1 MTNAPSDN
9 QRRRMMKLLA
19 AAASAA
25 LVPHAAQATDS
36 NFPIFDALLFH
47 GKPNLARLGLNPMW
61 AVSDIW
67 RPGIQKDTVDRE
79 GIIAALQRLPA
90 GAFTIFID
98 IENWLLEGPQAVV
111 ARSVE
116 NYLRTA
122 EIIRT
127 YSPSIKFGF
136 YGIAPTFTYWPIL
149 RGEAGQLNSWH
160 AVNRALQPLSNSV
173 DFVLPC
179 LYTFD
184 DDPDR
189 WRRFAQATIHE
200 ARQYNKPVFPFLW
213 NEYFDANPQL
223 RGQQVRGEDW
233 RGELQACRTQADGVV
248 LWGGNE
254 RNWSESAEWW
264 QSVLKFQRSSAG
276 ASAAAR

>member
-1 MTNAPSDN
+1 MTGALPDPA
-9 QRRRMMKLLA
+9 RRRFTKLLLA
-19 AAASAA
+19 AASAG
-25 LVPHAAQATDS
+25 LTPHADGAAGS
-36 NFPIFDALLFH
+36 FPIFDALLFH
-47 GKPNLARLGLNPMW
+47 GKPNLARLGMNPMELV
-61 AVSDIW
+61 ADLW
-67 RPGIQKDTVDRE
+67 RPGVSRDTVDRD

-90 GAFTIFID
+90 NANTIFID
-98 IENWLLEGPQAVV
+98 IEHWLLEGPKAVV

-149 RGEAGQLNSWH
+149 REDTAQLTAWH

-173 DFVLPC
+173 DYVLPC

-184 DDPDR
+184 NDADR
-189 WRRFAQATIHE
+189 WRRFAQETLHE
-200 ARQYNKPVFPFLW
+200 ARQYEKPVFPFVW

-233 RGELQACRTQADGVV
+233 REELQICRAQADGVV
-248 LWGGNE
+248 LWGGHE

-264 QSVLKFQRSSAG
+264 QSVLNFRRSSDG
-276 ASAAAR
+276 